1 MSVWDALPI
10 LQNGILACLVS
21 ALVCSFLGVY
31 VILKRVVF
39 VTAALSQVSSLGIA
53 GALFVVGFFGLS
65 TDPSQESVVW
75 PLVSA
80 IGLSCVVASTLAFQH
95 TERRLTRE
103 SLLGIGYAVPAAVA
117 LLILDRVGGA
127 THDIDN
133 LLFGNAVFVSNG
145 QLLFLIG
152 MAAVVLLLHRVLYN
166 PFIFVSFDHETAKA
180 SGMRTGV
187 YNQLLFASMAVTV
200 AVGISSIGA
209 LPVFAFMVVP
219 AAAALMLTRNL
230 RQTFVLSVL
239 FGTSAALIGFYI
251 SFRFSLPTG
260 PSMIAVAALYLLP
273 GLTKTSLGP
282 G

>member
-1 MSVWDALPI
+1 
-10 LQNGILACLVS
+10 
-21 ALVCSFLGVY
+21 
-31 VILKRVVF
+31 
-39 VTAALSQVSSLGIA
+39 
-53 GALFVVGFFGLS
+53 
-65 TDPSQESVVW
+65 
-75 PLVSA
+75 
-80 IGLSCVVASTLAFQH
+80 
-95 TERRLTRE
+95 
-103 SLLGIGYAVPAAVA
+103 
-117 LLILDRVGGA
+117 
-127 THDIDN
+127 
-133 LLFGNAVFVSNG
+133 
-145 QLLFLIG
+145 
-152 MAAVVLLLHRVLYN
+152 
-166 PFIFVSFDHETAKA
+166 
-180 SGMRTGV
+180 
-187 YNQLLFASMAVTV
+187 MAVTV